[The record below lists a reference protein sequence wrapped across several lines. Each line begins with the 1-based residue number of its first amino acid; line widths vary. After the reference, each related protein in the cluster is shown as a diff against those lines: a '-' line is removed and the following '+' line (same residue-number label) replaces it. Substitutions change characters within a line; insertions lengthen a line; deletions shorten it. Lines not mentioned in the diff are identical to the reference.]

1 MEGLSITL
9 EQDLETLT
17 DVRSEMRHTERQKKN
32 PNIIFEQ
39 EVLGKTNLPT
49 FPT

>member
-1 MEGLSITL
+1 MEGLRITL

-17 DVRSEMRHTERQKKN
+17 DVRSEMRHMERQKKN

-39 EVLGKTNLPT
+39 EVL
-49 FPT
+49 